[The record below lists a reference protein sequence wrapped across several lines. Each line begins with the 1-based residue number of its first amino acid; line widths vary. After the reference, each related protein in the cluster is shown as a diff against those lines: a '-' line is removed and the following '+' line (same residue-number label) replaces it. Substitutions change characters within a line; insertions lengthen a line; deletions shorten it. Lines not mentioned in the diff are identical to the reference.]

1 MGDLWRDDPEKQG
14 KYALSHSCTA
24 VPRENTLK
32 ERRKF
37 PRYVVE
43 EETALF
49 TEPKIVL
56 SDSLVDVSQGG
67 LAFNYEDKKPFNTG
81 VLVRMDIIR
90 DDVTILNIPVKIISD
105 IETPNPAEFS
115 RRCGNL
121 LDDRL
126 HISQR

>member
-1 MGDLWRDDPEKQG
+1 M
-14 KYALSHSCTA
+14 
-24 VPRENTLK
+24 K

-67 LAFNYEDKKPFNTG
+67 LAFNYEDKKPFNIG

-105 IETPNPAEFS
+105 IEIQNPAELS
-115 RRCGNL
+115 RRCGVEFGQLSREQQEKIAFL
-121 LDDRL
+121 LKKFASKNR
-126 HISQR
+126 